1 MSLFAKSKDKYLIST
16 HYLAIQNHN
25 SFKMYLI
32 GYDIGSS
39 SIKATL
45 LEAATGKVKASA
57 TAPAHEMGMIAHKA
71 GWAEQHPNTWWE
83 HLKSATKQLLSSSGV
98 QKQDIKSIGIS
109 YQMHGL
115 VVVDK
120 NLQPLRP
127 AIIWC
132 DSRAVQI
139 GEKAFQQIG
148 KEKCLSNLL
157 NSPANF
163 TASKLRWIRENEPD
177 LYEKIYKF
185 MLPGDYIALKMS
197 GEAQTTASGLSEGV
211 MWNFKE
217 KQIANFLLE
226 YYQIDQSLVADIVP
240 TFGKQAQLSKKASE
254 ELGLEAGTWI
264 AYRAGDQ
271 PNNAFSLNVLN
282 AGEVA
287 ATAGTSGVVYGVS
300 NSFEFDEQSRVNT
313 FLHVNQL
320 AGILLCINGTGILN
334 SWLRKT
340 IFSENISYQ
349 EINELAS
356 SVAIGA
362 ENLLILPF
370 GNGAERVL
378 NNKEIGSN
386 IFGLQFNVH
395 SKAHIARAAQEG
407 IVFSLRYGFDVMRGI
422 DVHAKT
428 VRAGDANMFLSPL
441 FAQTFAT
448 VTGSNV
454 ELYNTDGSQGAA
466 RAGGVGAGLYASFS
480 EAFVGLNK
488 TKTIEPELQ
497 VQDRYEEVYQ
507 NWLEKLNN
515 MAKNP

>member
-1 MSLFAKSKDKYLIST
+1 
-16 HYLAIQNHN
+16 
-25 SFKMYLI
+25 MYLI

-39 SIKATL
+39 SVKATL
-45 LEAATGKVKASA
+45 LEAATGRVKASA
-57 TAPAHEMGMIAHKA
+57 TAPSQQEMGMIAHKA
-71 GWAEQHPNTWWE
+71 GWAEQQPDMWWQ
-83 HLKSATKQLLSSSGV
+83 HLKDATKELMAKSGV
-98 QKQDIKSIGIS
+98 QKHDMKSIGIS

-115 VVVDK
+115 VVVDSDLK
-120 NLQPLRP
+120 PLRP

-148 KEKCLSNLL
+148 REKCLSNLL

-177 LYEKIYKF
+177 VYEKIYKF

-197 GEAQTTASGLSEGV
+197 GEAQTTALGLSEGIL
-211 MWNFKE
+211 WNFKE
-217 KQIANFLLE
+217 NKIADFLLQ
-226 YYQIDQSLVADIVP
+226 YYQIDPNLVSAIVP
-240 TFGKQAQLSKKASE
+240 TFGKQAQLNKKASE
-254 ELGLEAGTWI
+254 ELGLAEGTWI

-313 FLHVNQL
+313 FLHVNHL

-334 SWLRKT
+334 SWLRKN
-340 IFSENISYQ
+340 IFSENVSYQ
-349 EINELAS
+349 EINTLAS
-356 SVAIGA
+356 SADIGA
-362 ENLLILPF
+362 EGLLILPF

-395 SKAHIARAAQEG
+395 GKAHIARAVQEG

-422 DVHAKT
+422 DVQAKT

-448 VTGSNV
+448 VTGTNV

-466 RAGGVGAGLYASFS
+466 RGGGIGAGIYASHA

-488 TKTIEPELQ
+488 TRTVEPEPNS
-497 VQDRYEEVYQ
+497 QDRYEEVYQ
-507 NWLEKLNN
+507 NWLGKLNSF
-515 MAKNP
+515 